1 MSNFVYSA
9 DTINKMIEDS
19 GCKKA
24 TMRGVY
30 DSLGRLKPLIENFYD
45 EYIFFLSYWKN
56 DCAFHG
62 WEWSKDDGTMSSMA
76 KITDGITKNFEEI
89 YALILAGLGEK
100 CKKEED
106 FL

>member
-1 MSNFVYSA
+1 MSNFIYSA

-19 GCKKA
+19 GCKKV

-30 DSLGRLKPLIENFYD
+30 YDLTGIKPLIEDFYD
-45 EYIFFLSYWKN
+45 KYIFHLSSWED

-62 WEWSKDDGTMSSMA
+62 WSWSKDGGTMANMA
-76 KITDGITKNFEEI
+76 KITDGITEKFEEI

-100 CKKEED
+100 CEKRDD
-106 FL
+106 F

>member
-30 DSLGRLKPLIENFYD
+30 DSLGRLKPLI
-45 EYIFFLSYWKN
+45 
-56 DCAFHG
+56 
-62 WEWSKDDGTMSSMA
+62 
-76 KITDGITKNFEEI
+76 
-89 YALILAGLGEK
+89 
-100 CKKEED
+100 
-106 FL
+106 